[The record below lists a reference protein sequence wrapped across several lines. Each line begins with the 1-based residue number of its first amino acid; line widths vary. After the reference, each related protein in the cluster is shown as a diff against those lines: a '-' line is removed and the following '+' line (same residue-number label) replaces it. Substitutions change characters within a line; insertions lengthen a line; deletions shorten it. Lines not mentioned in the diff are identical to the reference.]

1 MRTVSGDQA
10 KHQRDER
17 CTAGLTEQASRAQH
31 AARTAAAVARCRGD
45 DRAVVRS
52 LEQAETA
59 SAQGHAP
66 NNVAVAR
73 VRGKYAEQEQSAG
86 ENRQADTAQYA
97 GVDPFGEYARQ
108 WGEDHRGQRP
118 RGQQQPAGDGILTQ
132 LALQEKRQ
140 RNHGEHLGRERQYRR
155 GDRHRKDRDA

>member
-1 MRTVSGDQA
+1 MSGDQA

-86 ENRQADTAQYA
+86 ENRQADTCLLYTS
-97 GVDPFGEYARQ
+97 PS
-108 WGEDHRGQRP
+108 P
-118 RGQQQPAGDGILTQ
+118 
-132 LALQEKRQ
+132 
-140 RNHGEHLGRERQYRR
+140 
-155 GDRHRKDRDA
+155 RDA

>member
-1 MRTVSGDQA
+1 MSGDQA

-86 ENRQADTAQYA
+86 EIDRPYSPSMPALIRSASTPASGA
-97 GVDPFGEYARQ
+97 KIIVAR
-108 WGEDHRGQRP
+108 G
-118 RGQQQPAGDGILTQ
+118 
-132 LALQEKRQ
+132 
-140 RNHGEHLGRERQYRR
+140 HGSATVRR
-155 GDRHRKDRDA
+155 